1 MVRPGRVRVSPQ
13 PSVRTVFR
21 FRPQVEGSCSFR
33 RRSPS
38 PSRETCRG
46 QGISSR
52 GEPRPRATGIVGQ
65 LPRVRGRTPGL
76 PRGGDEQR
84 SLPRRARLPRR
95 HTAVGLISG
104 VLLTAPTCGEGKPRR
119 ARGAYP
125 ESRTQRPVGSVRCH
139 QQPPGQPQPVTD
151 SRIHCRG
158 RTPRPITPQ
167 LSVARLCART
177 RSPVAAEETD
187 HPREVIEA
195 ALAHVVQNKV
205 EAAYQPVVKPRVA
218 PRAARRPPDKA

>member
-1 MVRPGRVRVSPQ
+1 MQTTAARAERLVDDREDGRRRTDAHRDRPSFDDRCAALAQQSPGGVAMFGRKTSMVRPGRVRVSPQ

-76 PRGGDEQR
+76 PPRGVRPRWGPGVRATPLAPRLRPPRGPFR
-84 SLPRRARLPRR
+84 STCGTSLRKARLELETRN
-95 HTAVGLISG
+95 S
-104 VLLTAPTCGEGKPRR
+104 
-119 ARGAYP
+119 
-125 ESRTQRPVGSVRCH
+125 
-139 QQPPGQPQPVTD
+139 
-151 SRIHCRG
+151 RG
-158 RTPRPITPQ
+158 RT
-167 LSVARLCART
+167 A
-177 RSPVAAEETD
+177 
-187 HPREVIEA
+187 
-195 ALAHVVQNKV
+195 
-205 EAAYQPVVKPRVA
+205 
-218 PRAARRPPDKA
+218 RPPCDSASRLSPAWSGPAAPSSKAERWPPTGATRRSWARGGLTQ

>member
-1 MVRPGRVRVSPQ
+1 MQTTAARAERLVDDREDGRRRTDAQRDRPSFDDRCAALAQQSPGGVAMFGRKTSMVRPGRVRVSPQ

-76 PRGGDEQR
+76 PPRGAAAGDGGYVLERAGRSRRDGARSFARAAGSVVRMGPTTAVAGDRGGREAR
-84 SLPRRARLPRR
+84 LTPRGRRPGCCSPRRPEPEIPWPPWAGP
-95 HTAVGLISG
+95 TSPADVGWG
-104 VLLTAPTCGEGKPRR
+104 
-119 ARGAYP
+119 
-125 ESRTQRPVGSVRCH
+125 
-139 QQPPGQPQPVTD
+139 
-151 SRIHCRG
+151 
-158 RTPRPITPQ
+158 
-167 LSVARLCART
+167 
-177 RSPVAAEETD
+177 
-187 HPREVIEA
+187 
-195 ALAHVVQNKV
+195 
-205 EAAYQPVVKPRVA
+205 
-218 PRAARRPPDKA
+218 